1 MSKFYESK
9 PMQVVKRMG
18 EKVVAN
24 KGIQAISAGMMMT
37 MGVILLGAVFQLL
50 AVMLDLVGVID
61 STSAIYTML
70 QAPYKVSMGFIS
82 LYVAFTIAYSYAKS
96 LKMQAINAGINS
108 IVLFLIASAPIKTVS
123 YVVEKIAE
131 DGTTVSEAA
140 SFTGLDIQALDAK
153 GMFMAIIVAL
163 TSVKLTHFMEK
174 HNLVIKMPDA
184 VPQFLQ
190 DTFRSLIPLTVNAL
204 IWTVLGAGCATLTG
218 TALPVLVSALIGIPL
233 GALTSVPGIMIIVL
247 IAGLLWTMGVH
258 GTVAVYAAIAAP
270 LMQYYATN
278 YANHEAGAALV
289 FMPIALFGIINCCG
303 GTGNTLAL
311 CIMGLFSKSEQVK
324 AVSKAAIV
332 PGIFNINEPA
342 IFGYP
347 IMYNPILAI
356 PFVLNPIISM
366 AICYVGYLVGFFKP
380 AYISITATLPIGA
393 AQYLTTLSPTNILI
407 PVVAFVVAFLC
418 YLPFFKIYEK
428 GLIEQEAAKGEE
440 NA

>member
-1 MSKFYESK
+1 MTKIYESK
-9 PMQVVKRMG
+9 PMQLIKRWG

-50 AVMLDLVGVID
+50 AVFLEMFGVIEQGG
-61 STSAIYTML
+61 TLYNTL
-70 QAPYKVSMGFIS
+70 LAPHKVSMGFIS

-96 LKMQAINAGINS
+96 LKMQAVTAGLNS
-108 IVLFLIASAPIKTVS
+108 VLLFFISSAPVKTVTL
-123 YVVEKIAE
+123 A
-131 DGTTVSEAA
+131 DGTST
-140 SFTGLDIQALDAK
+140 FTGLDVMALDAK

-163 TSVKLTHFMEK
+163 TSVKLAHFFEK
-174 HNLVIKMPDA
+174 HNLVIKMPEA

-190 DTFRSLIPLTVNAL
+190 DTFKSLIPLVANAA
-204 IWTVLGAGCATLTG
+204 IWTLLGAGCAALTG
-218 TALPVLVSALIGIPL
+218 TALPVLVTGLLGMPL
-233 GALTSVPGIMIIVL
+233 AALTSVPGIIIIVL

-270 LMQYYATN
+270 LMQYYTVNATN
-278 YANHEAGAALV
+278 HYSGVALV

-311 CIMGLFSKSEQVK
+311 CVMGLFSKSEQVK

-342 IFGYP
+342 IFGFP

-356 PFVLNPIISM
+356 PFILNPIITM
-366 AICYVGYLVGFFKP
+366 LICWAGYAVGIFKP
-380 AYISITATLPIGA
+380 AFISVTATLPIGF
-393 AQYLTTLSPTNILI
+393 AQYLTTLSPLNILI
-407 PVVAFVVAFLC
+407 PVIAFVVAFVT
-418 YLPFFKIYEK
+418 YYPFFKAYEK
-428 GLIEQEAAKGEE
+428 TLIEKETKGE
-440 NA
+440 A

>member
-1 MSKFYESK
+1 MTKIYESK
-9 PMQVVKRMG
+9 PMQLIKRFG

-50 AVMLDLVGVID
+50 AVFLEMFGVIEQGG
-61 STSAIYTML
+61 TLYNTL
-70 QAPYKVSMGFIS
+70 LAPHKVSMGFIS

-96 LKMQAINAGINS
+96 LKMQAVTAGLNS
-108 IVLFLIASAPIKTVS
+108 VLLFFISSAPVKTVTLT
-123 YVVEKIAE
+123 
-131 DGTTVSEAA
+131 DGA
-140 SFTGLDIQALDAK
+140 STFTGLDVMALDAK

-163 TSVKLTHFMEK
+163 TSVKLTHFFEK

-190 DTFRSLIPLTVNAL
+190 DTFKSLIPLVVNAA
-204 IWTVLGAGCATLTG
+204 IWTLLGAGCAALTN
-218 TALPVLVSALIGIPL
+218 TALPVLVTGLLGMPL
-233 GALTSVPGIMIIVL
+233 AALTSVPGIIIIVL

-278 YANHEAGAALV
+278 AVNHETGVALV

-311 CIMGLFSKSEQVK
+311 CVMGLFSKSEQVK

-342 IFGYP
+342 IFGFP

-356 PFVLNPIISM
+356 PFILNPIITM
-366 AICYVGYLVGFFKP
+366 LICWAGYAVGLFKP
-380 AYISITATLPIGA
+380 AFISVTATLPVGF
-393 AQYLTTLSPTNILI
+393 AQYLTTLSPLNILI
-407 PVVAFVVAFLC
+407 PVIAFVVAFVT
-418 YLPFFKIYEK
+418 YYPFFKAYEK
-428 GLIEQEAAKGEE
+428 TLIEKETKGE
-440 NA
+440 A

>member
-1 MSKFYESK
+1 MSNLYESK
-9 PMQVVKRMG
+9 IMQGVKKVG

-50 AVMLDLVGVID
+50 AAILDMVGLID
-61 STSAIYTML
+61 SSSTIYTLL

-82 LYVAFTIAYSYAKS
+82 LYVTFTIAYSYAKS
-96 LKMQAINAGINS
+96 LKMQALTAGLNS
-108 IVLFLIASAPIKTVS
+108 VAVFLIAAAPIKTVTL
-123 YVVEKIAE
+123 AE
-131 DGTTVSEAA
+131 EAG
-140 SFTGLDIQALDAK
+140 SFTGMDISAMDAK
-153 GMFMAIIVAL
+153 GMFVAIIVAL
-163 TSVKLTHFMEK
+163 TSVKLAHFFEK

-184 VPQFLQ
+184 VPEFLK

-218 TALPVLVSALIGIPL
+218 TALPVLVSALLGYPL
-233 GALTSVPGIMIIVL
+233 AALTSVPGIMIIVL
-247 IAGLLWTMGVH
+247 IAGILWTMGVH

-278 YANHEAGAALV
+278 YANHEAGTALV

-311 CIMGLFSKSEQVK
+311 CVMGLFSKSEQVK

-332 PGIFNINEPA
+332 PGLFNINEPA

-347 IMYNPILAI
+347 IMYNPILAV
-356 PFVLNPIISM
+356 PFVLNPLVTM
-366 AICYVGYLVGFFKP
+366 LICYGGYMIGLFKP
-380 AYISITATLPIGA
+380 AYISITANLPIGF
-393 AQYLTTLSPTNILI
+393 AQYLTTLSPANILI
-407 PVVAFVVAFLC
+407 PVVAFAVAFVC
-418 YLPFFKIYEK
+418 YWPFFKIYEK
-428 GLIEQEAAKGEE
+428 DLIAKEAAAKGEE
-440 NA
+440 

>member
-1 MSKFYESK
+1 
-9 PMQVVKRMG
+9 
-18 EKVVAN
+18 
-24 KGIQAISAGMMMT
+24 
-37 MGVILLGAVFQLL
+37 
-50 AVMLDLVGVID
+50 
-61 STSAIYTML
+61 
-70 QAPYKVSMGFIS
+70 
-82 LYVAFTIAYSYAKS
+82 
-96 LKMQAINAGINS
+96 
-108 IVLFLIASAPIKTVS
+108 
-123 YVVEKIAE
+123 
-131 DGTTVSEAA
+131 
-140 SFTGLDIQALDAK
+140 
-153 GMFMAIIVAL
+153 
-163 TSVKLTHFMEK
+163 
-174 HNLVIKMPDA
+174 
-184 VPQFLQ
+184 
-190 DTFRSLIPLTVNAL
+190 
-204 IWTVLGAGCATLTG
+204 
-218 TALPVLVSALIGIPL
+218 
-233 GALTSVPGIMIIVL
+233 
-247 IAGLLWTMGVH
+247 MGVH

-278 YANHEAGAALV
+278 YANHEAGLPLV

>member
-1 MSKFYESK
+1 MTKIYESK
-9 PMQVVKRMG
+9 PMQLIKKWG

-50 AVMLDLVGVID
+50 AVFLEMFGVIEQGG
-61 STSAIYTML
+61 TLYNTL
-70 QAPYKVSMGFIS
+70 LAPHKVSMGFIS

-96 LKMQAINAGINS
+96 LKMQAVTAGLNS
-108 IVLFLIASAPIKTVS
+108 VLLFFISSAPVKTVTL
-123 YVVEKIAE
+123 A
-131 DGTTVSEAA
+131 DGTST
-140 SFTGLDIQALDAK
+140 FTGLDVMALDAK

-163 TSVKLTHFMEK
+163 TSVKLAHFFEK

-190 DTFRSLIPLTVNAL
+190 DTFKSLIPLVVNAA
-204 IWTVLGAGCATLTG
+204 IWTLLGAGCAALTG
-218 TALPVLVSALIGIPL
+218 TALPVLVTGLLGLPL
-233 GALTSVPGIMIIVL
+233 AALTSVPGIIIIVL
-247 IAGLLWTMGVH
+247 IAGILWTMGVH

-278 YANHEAGAALV
+278 AANHQAGVALV

-311 CIMGLFSKSEQVK
+311 CVMGLFSKSEQVK

-342 IFGYP
+342 IFGFP

-356 PFVLNPIISM
+356 PFVLNPIITM
-366 AICYVGYLVGFFKP
+366 LVCWAGYAVGIFKP
-380 AYISITATLPIGA
+380 AFISVTATLPIGF
-393 AQYLTTLSPTNILI
+393 AQYLTTLSPLNILI
-407 PVVAFVVAFLC
+407 PVIAFVVAFVT
-418 YLPFFKIYEK
+418 YYPFFKAYEK
-428 GLIEQEAAKGEE
+428 TLIEKEKGEV
-440 NA
+440 

>member
-1 MSKFYESK
+1 MTKIYESK
-9 PMQVVKRMG
+9 PMQLIKRMG

-37 MGVILLGAVFQLL
+37 MGVILLGAVFQLF
-50 AVMLDLVGVID
+50 AVFLEMFGVIEQGG
-61 STSAIYTML
+61 TLYNTL
-70 QAPYKVSMGFIS
+70 LAPHKVSMGFIS

-96 LKMQAINAGINS
+96 LKMQAVTAGLDS
-108 IVLFLIASAPIKTVS
+108 VLLFFISSAPVKTVTL
-123 YVVEKIAE
+123 A
-131 DGTTVSEAA
+131 DGA
-140 SFTGLDIQALDAK
+140 STFTGLDVMALDAK

-163 TSVKLTHFMEK
+163 TSVKLTHFFEK

-190 DTFRSLIPLTVNAL
+190 DTFKSLIPLVVNAA
-204 IWTVLGAGCATLTG
+204 IWTLLGAGCAALTG
-218 TALPVLVSALIGIPL
+218 TALPVLVTGLLGMPL
-233 GALTSVPGIMIIVL
+233 AALTSVPGIIIIVL
-247 IAGLLWTMGVH
+247 IAGILWTMGVH

-278 YANHEAGAALV
+278 AMNHEAGVALV

-311 CIMGLFSKSEQVK
+311 CVMGLFSKSEQVK

-342 IFGYP
+342 IFGFP

-356 PFVLNPIISM
+356 PFVLNPIITM
-366 AICYVGYLVGFFKP
+366 LICWAGYAVGLFKP
-380 AYISITATLPIGA
+380 AFISVTATLPVGF
-393 AQYLTTLSPTNILI
+393 AQYLTTLSPLNILI
-407 PVVAFVVAFLC
+407 PVIAFVVAFVT
-418 YLPFFKIYEK
+418 YYPFFKAYEK
-428 GLIEQEAAKGEE
+428 TLVEQETKGE
-440 NA
+440 A

>member
-1 MSKFYESK
+1 MTKIYESK
-9 PMQVVKRMG
+9 PMQLIKKFG

-50 AVMLDLVGVID
+50 AVFLEMFGVIELGG
-61 STSAIYTML
+61 TLYNTLM
-70 QAPYKVSMGFIS
+70 APHKVSMGFIS

-96 LKMQAINAGINS
+96 LKMQAVTAGLNS
-108 IVLFLIASAPIKTVS
+108 VLLFFISSAPVKTVTLT
-123 YVVEKIAE
+123 
-131 DGTTVSEAA
+131 DGVST
-140 SFTGLDIQALDAK
+140 FTGLDVMALDAK

-163 TSVKLTHFMEK
+163 TSVKLTHFFEK

-190 DTFRSLIPLTVNAL
+190 DTFKSLIPLVVNAA
-204 IWTVLGAGCATLTG
+204 IWTLLGAGCAALTG
-218 TALPVLVSALIGIPL
+218 TALPVLVTGLLGMPL
-233 GALTSVPGIMIIVL
+233 AALTSVPGIIIIVL

-278 YANHEAGAALV
+278 AVNHEAGVALV

-311 CIMGLFSKSEQVK
+311 CVMGLFSKSEQVK

-342 IFGYP
+342 IFWLPNYVQPNFGYS
-347 IMYNPILAI
+347 IYFESNHY
-356 PFVLNPIISM
+356 
-366 AICYVGYLVGFFKP
+366 YVDLLGRLCSGIVQTCIYQCNSNTSSRFCTVFDHTF
-380 AYISITATLPIGA
+380 
-393 AQYLTTLSPTNILI
+393 TT
-407 PVVAFVVAFLC
+407 
-418 YLPFFKIYEK
+418 
-428 GLIEQEAAKGEE
+428 
-440 NA
+440 

>member
-1 MSKFYESK
+1 MTKIYESK
-9 PMQVVKRMG
+9 PMQLIKRMG

-50 AVMLDLVGVID
+50 AVFLEMFGVIEQGG
-61 STSAIYTML
+61 TLYNTL
-70 QAPYKVSMGFIS
+70 LAPHKVSMGFIS

-96 LKMQAINAGINS
+96 LKMQAVTAGLNS
-108 IVLFLIASAPIKTVS
+108 VLLFFISSAPVKTVTL
-123 YVVEKIAE
+123 A
-131 DGTTVSEAA
+131 DGA
-140 SFTGLDIQALDAK
+140 STFTGLDVMALDAK

-163 TSVKLTHFMEK
+163 TSVKLTHFFEK

-190 DTFRSLIPLTVNAL
+190 DTFKSLIPLVVNAA
-204 IWTVLGAGCATLTG
+204 IWTLLGAGCAALTG
-218 TALPVLVSALIGIPL
+218 TALPVLVTGLLGMPL
-233 GALTSVPGIMIIVL
+233 AALTSVPGIIIIVL
-247 IAGLLWTMGVH
+247 IAGILWTMGVH

-278 YANHEAGAALV
+278 AMNHEAGVALV

-311 CIMGLFSKSEQVK
+311 CVMGLFSKSEQVK

-342 IFGYP
+342 IFGFP

-356 PFVLNPIISM
+356 PFVLNPIITM
-366 AICYVGYLVGFFKP
+366 LICWAGYAVGLFKP
-380 AYISITATLPIGA
+380 AFISVTATLPVGF
-393 AQYLTTLSPTNILI
+393 AQYLTTLSPLNILI
-407 PVVAFVVAFLC
+407 PVIAFVVAFVT
-418 YLPFFKIYEK
+418 YYPFFKAYEK
-428 GLIEQEAAKGEE
+428 TLVEQETKGE
-440 NA
+440 A

>member
-1 MSKFYESK
+1 MTKIYESK
-9 PMQVVKRMG
+9 PMQLIKRFG

-50 AVMLDLVGVID
+50 AVFLEMFGVIEQGG
-61 STSAIYTML
+61 TLYNTL
-70 QAPYKVSMGFIS
+70 LAPHKVSMGFIS

-96 LKMQAINAGINS
+96 LKMQAVTAGLNS
-108 IVLFLIASAPIKTVS
+108 VLLFFISSAPVKTVTLT
-123 YVVEKIAE
+123 
-131 DGTTVSEAA
+131 DGA
-140 SFTGLDIQALDAK
+140 STFTGLDVMALDAK

-163 TSVKLTHFMEK
+163 TSVKLTHFFEK

-190 DTFRSLIPLTVNAL
+190 DTFKSLIPLVVNAA
-204 IWTVLGAGCATLTG
+204 IWTLLGAGCAALTN
-218 TALPVLVSALIGIPL
+218 TALPVLVTGLLGMPL
-233 GALTSVPGIMIIVL
+233 AALTSVPGIIIIVL

-278 YANHEAGAALV
+278 AMNHEAGVALV

-311 CIMGLFSKSEQVK
+311 CVMGLFSKSEQVK

-342 IFGYP
+342 IFGFP

-356 PFVLNPIISM
+356 PFILNPIITM
-366 AICYVGYLVGFFKP
+366 LICWAGYAVGLFKP
-380 AYISITATLPIGA
+380 AFISVTATLPVGF
-393 AQYLTTLSPTNILI
+393 AQYLTTLSPLNILI
-407 PVVAFVVAFLC
+407 PVIAFVVAFVT
-418 YLPFFKIYEK
+418 YYPFFKAYEK
-428 GLIEQEAAKGEE
+428 TLIEKETKGE
-440 NA
+440 A

>member
-50 AVMLDLVGVID
+50 AVMLELVGVID
-61 STSAIYTML
+61 SSSAIYTML

-108 IVLFLIASAPIKTVS
+108 VVLFLIASAPIKTVS
-123 YVVEKIAE
+123 YVVEKVAE
-131 DGTTVSEAA
+131 DGSTISEAA

-204 IWTVLGAGCATLTG
+204 IWTLLGAGCATLTG
-218 TALPVLVSALIGIPL
+218 TALPVLVSALLGYPL
-233 GALTSVPGIMIIVL
+233 AALTSVPGIMIIVL

-278 YANHEAGAALV
+278 YANHEAGLPLV

-311 CIMGLFSKSEQVK
+311 CVMGLFSKSEQVK

-347 IMYNPILAI
+347 IMYNPVLAI

-380 AYISITATLPIGA
+380 AYISITATLPVGA
-393 AQYLTTLSPTNILI
+393 AQYLTTLSPANILI

-418 YLPFFKIYEK
+418 YLPFFKVYEK
-428 GLIEQEAAKGEE
+428 GLIEQESAKGEK

>member
-50 AVMLDLVGVID
+50 AVMLELVGVID
-61 STSAIYTML
+61 SSSAIYTML

-108 IVLFLIASAPIKTVS
+108 VVLFLIASAPIKTVS
-123 YVVEKIAE
+123 YVVEKVAE
-131 DGTTVSEAA
+131 DGSTISEAA

-204 IWTVLGAGCATLTG
+204 IWTLLGAGCATLTG
-218 TALPVLVSALIGIPL
+218 TALPVLVSALLGYPL
-233 GALTSVPGIMIIVL
+233 AALTSVPGIMIIVL

-278 YANHEAGAALV
+278 YMNHEAGLPLV

-311 CIMGLFSKSEQVK
+311 CVMGLFSKSEQVK

-347 IMYNPILAI
+347 IMYNPVLAI

-393 AQYLTTLSPTNILI
+393 AQYLTTLSPANILI

-418 YLPFFKIYEK
+418 YLPFFKVYEK
-428 GLIEQEAAKGEE
+428 GLIEQEAAKGEK

>member
-50 AVMLDLVGVID
+50 AVVLDLVGVID

-108 IVLFLIASAPIKTVS
+108 IVLFLIASAPIKTIS
-123 YVVEKIAE
+123 YVVEEAAA
-131 DGTTVSEAA
+131 DGTVAEVAK

-204 IWTVLGAGCATLTG
+204 LWTVLGAGCATLTG

>member
-1 MSKFYESK
+1 MTKIYESK
-9 PMQVVKRMG
+9 PMQLIKRMG

-37 MGVILLGAVFQLL
+37 MGVILLGAVFQLF
-50 AVMLDLVGVID
+50 AVFLEMFGVIEQGG
-61 STSAIYTML
+61 TLYNTL
-70 QAPYKVSMGFIS
+70 LAPHKVSMGFIS

-96 LKMQAINAGINS
+96 LKMQAVTAGLNS
-108 IVLFLIASAPIKTVS
+108 VLLFFISSAPVKTVTL
-123 YVVEKIAE
+123 A
-131 DGTTVSEAA
+131 DGA
-140 SFTGLDIQALDAK
+140 STFTGLDVMALDAK

-163 TSVKLTHFMEK
+163 TSVKLTHFFEK

-190 DTFRSLIPLTVNAL
+190 DTFKSLIPLVVNAA
-204 IWTVLGAGCATLTG
+204 IWTLLGAGCAALTG
-218 TALPVLVSALIGIPL
+218 TALPVLVTGLLGMPL
-233 GALTSVPGIMIIVL
+233 AALTSVPGIIIIVL
-247 IAGLLWTMGVH
+247 IAGILWTMGVH

-278 YANHEAGAALV
+278 AMNHEAGVALV

-311 CIMGLFSKSEQVK
+311 CVMGLFSKSEQVK

-342 IFGYP
+342 IFGFP

-356 PFVLNPIISM
+356 PFVLNPIITM
-366 AICYVGYLVGFFKP
+366 LICWAGYAVGLFKP
-380 AYISITATLPIGA
+380 AFISVTATLPVGF
-393 AQYLTTLSPTNILI
+393 AQYLTTLSPLNILI
-407 PVVAFVVAFLC
+407 PVIAFVVAFVT
-418 YLPFFKIYEK
+418 YYPFFKAYEK
-428 GLIEQEAAKGEE
+428 TLVEQETKGE
-440 NA
+440 A

>member
-1 MSKFYESK
+1 MTKIYESK
-9 PMQVVKRMG
+9 PMQLIKRFG

-50 AVMLDLVGVID
+50 AVFLEMFGVIELGG
-61 STSAIYTML
+61 TLYNTLM
-70 QAPYKVSMGFIS
+70 APHKVSMGFIS

-96 LKMQAINAGINS
+96 LKIQAVTAGLNS
-108 IVLFLIASAPIKTVS
+108 VLLFFISSAPVKTVTL
-123 YVVEKIAE
+123 A
-131 DGTTVSEAA
+131 DGVST
-140 SFTGLDIQALDAK
+140 FTGLDVMALDAK

-163 TSVKLTHFMEK
+163 TSVKLTHFFEK
-174 HNLVIKMPDA
+174 HNLVIKMPEA

-190 DTFRSLIPLTVNAL
+190 DTFKSLIPLVVNAA
-204 IWTVLGAGCATLTG
+204 IWTLLGAGCVALTG
-218 TALPVLVSALIGIPL
+218 TALPVLVTGLLGMPL
-233 GALTSVPGIMIIVL
+233 AALTSVPGIIIIVL

-270 LMQYYATN
+270 LMQYYAIN
-278 YANHEAGAALV
+278 AANHEAGVALV

-311 CIMGLFSKSEQVK
+311 CVMGLFSKSEQVK

-342 IFGYP
+342 IFGFP

-356 PFVLNPIISM
+356 PFILNPIITM
-366 AICYVGYLVGFFKP
+366 LICWAGYAVGLFKP
-380 AYISITATLPIGA
+380 AFISVTATLPVGF
-393 AQYLTTLSPTNILI
+393 AQYLTTLSPLNILI
-407 PVVAFVVAFLC
+407 PVIAFVVAFVT
-418 YLPFFKIYEK
+418 YYPFFKAYEK
-428 GLIEQEAAKGEE
+428 TLVEKETKGE
-440 NA
+440 A

>member
-1 MSKFYESK
+1 MTKIYESK
-9 PMQVVKRMG
+9 PMQLIKKFG

-50 AVMLDLVGVID
+50 AVFLEMFGVIELGG
-61 STSAIYTML
+61 TLYNTLM
-70 QAPYKVSMGFIS
+70 APHKVSMGFIS

-96 LKMQAINAGINS
+96 LKMQAVTAGLNS
-108 IVLFLIASAPIKTVS
+108 VLLFFISSAPVKTVTLT
-123 YVVEKIAE
+123 
-131 DGTTVSEAA
+131 DGVST
-140 SFTGLDIQALDAK
+140 FTGLDVMALDAK

-163 TSVKLTHFMEK
+163 TSVKLTHFFEK

-190 DTFRSLIPLTVNAL
+190 DTFKSLIPLVVNAA
-204 IWTVLGAGCATLTG
+204 IWTLLGAGCAALTG
-218 TALPVLVSALIGIPL
+218 TALPVLVTGLLGMPL
-233 GALTSVPGIMIIVL
+233 AALTSVPGIIIIVL

-278 YANHEAGAALV
+278 AVNHEAGVALV

-311 CIMGLFSKSEQVK
+311 CVMGLFSKSEQVK

-342 IFGYP
+342 IFGFP

-356 PFVLNPIISM
+356 PFILNPIITM
-366 AICYVGYLVGFFKP
+366 LICWAGYAVGLFKP
-380 AYISITATLPIGA
+380 AFISVTATLPVGF
-393 AQYLTTLSPTNILI
+393 AQYLTTLSPLNILI
-407 PVVAFVVAFLC
+407 PVIAFVVAFVT
-418 YLPFFKIYEK
+418 YYPFFKAYEK
-428 GLIEQEAAKGEE
+428 TLIEKETKGE
-440 NA
+440 A